1 MREYVAIAV
10 AALYPSNQGWLRM
23 ELQNWKANCV
33 LNDEAHNVG
42 STWVQ
47 DTFSQAHGF
56 DPESFS
62 YTVSSLMKKAGLLP
76 Q

>member
-1 MREYVAIAV
+1 
-10 AALYPSNQGWLRM
+10 M